1 MIPLCQKCNGE
12 GKIET
17 TTPENVKYKTY
28 DPCQHCNGSGHDT
41 EWVVCRKCYGIGVMS
56 VSMENHRGES
66 VLGAKS
72 TCLTCNGHGQVRK
85 VTHD

>member
-1 MIPLCQKCNGE
+1 MIPVCQKCNGE

-41 EWVVCRKCYGIGVMS
+41 EWVTCSDCGRD
-56 VSMENHRGES
+56 GES
-66 VLGAKS
+66 PKSLFGACLECP
-72 TCLTCNGHGQVRK
+72 TCDGHGQVRK
-85 VTHD
+85 VTHDGK